1 MQNVIRLGNIYNPNL
16 GTSYAGNVWDK
27 EGVCPTLTTMQGG
40 GGREPMIIIENN
52 SEESSNEEE
61 K

>member
-27 EGVCPTLTTMQGG
+27 EGICPHLDYYAWWG
-40 GGREPMIIIENN
+40 ENQ
-52 SEESSNEEE
+52 
-61 K
+61 

>member
-40 GGREPMIIIENN
+40 GGGERTNDYYR
-52 SEESSNEEE
+52 
-61 K
+61 KQ

>member
-27 EGVCPTLTTMQGG
+27 EGICPTLTTMQGG